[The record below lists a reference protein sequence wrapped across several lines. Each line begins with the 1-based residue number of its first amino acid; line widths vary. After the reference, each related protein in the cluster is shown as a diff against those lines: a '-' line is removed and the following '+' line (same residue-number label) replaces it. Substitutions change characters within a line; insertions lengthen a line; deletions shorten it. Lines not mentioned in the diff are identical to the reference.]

1 MKGIRVELEQRV
13 RAANSW
19 GPVILILILML
30 IAGGSAAQP
39 DEKFKSGFPWSD
51 QSCAMT
57 HSGEKSFENTQ
68 WGKVKSVK
76 PDEKFKSG
84 SMTTVVQQSLQCWNI

>member
-19 GPVILILILML
+19 GPVILILIL
-30 IAGGSAAQP
+30 IAGGSAAEP

-68 WGKVKSVK
+68 WGKV
-76 PDEKFKSG
+76 
-84 SMTTVVQQSLQCWNI
+84 I

>member
-19 GPVILILILML
+19 GPAILILILML

-68 WGKVKSVK
+68 WGKV
-76 PDEKFKSG
+76 
-84 SMTTVVQQSLQCWNI
+84 I